1 VSWLVKKGTNG
12 YLTYIGNRGDDLEM
26 RFLKVMF
33 ELGRSKFVF
42 YSPRD
47 RDSMAQVI
55 QDADV
60 VINCIGKYYETKRLE
75 DIKSFPYFSYKT
87 NFSFHET
94 HVDIARTIAE
104 LCTEMQVDNLI
115 HVSSINASP
124 DSKSEWARTK
134 YEGECA
140 VKQAYPW
147 ATIVRPT
154 QMFGPEDQLLNWF
167 AIAANRLPAVPL
179 VDGGHAL
186 TQPVYAVDVAEAISK
201 ILDAPEEF
209 EGRTVDCFG
218 PSDYSY
224 KELAAFVYDITGQTP
239 SVVDVPKDVA
249 KLSGKFMQYVGKPL
263 ITPDLA
269 QLWSEDFI
277 PQMTEAE
284 YNAQPVKDKILTLKD
299 LGVDPLPLEKVAFNY
314 LHRFRTGGHF
324 ALTSG
329 YHG

>member
-1 VSWLVKKGTNG
+1 
-12 YLTYIGNRGDDLEM
+12 M

-47 RDSMAQVI
+47 RDSMAEVI
-55 QDADV
+55 SDADV
-60 VINCIGKYYETKRLE
+60 VINCIGKYYEPKRLE
-75 DIKSFPYFSYKT
+75 DVKTFPYFRYKT
-87 NFSFHET
+87 NYSFQET

-124 DSKSEWARTK
+124 DSKSEWARAK
-134 YEGECA
+134 YKGECA
-140 VKQAYPW
+140 VKEVYPW

-167 AIAANRLPAVPL
+167 ANAANRLPAVPL
-179 VDGGHAL
+179 VEGGHAL
-186 TQPVYAVDVAEAISK
+186 TQPVYAVNVAEAISK
-201 ILDAPEEF
+201 ILDAPEKF
-209 EGRTVDCFG
+209 EGRTIDCFG

-239 SVVDVPKDVA
+239 TVMDVPKDLA
-249 KLSGKFMQYVGKPL
+249 ALSGMVLQYVGKPL
-263 ITPDLA
+263 ITPDLI

-277 PQMTEAE
+277 PPMTEAE
-284 YNAQPVKDKILTLKD
+284 YNAQPTKDKILTMKD
-299 LGVDPLPLEKVAFNY
+299 LGIDPVPIEKIAFNY

-324 ALTSG
+324 TLTSG